1 MSLMCPESMCLGD
14 VYMPMYLMPMYL
26 CDVYVPTYLCDVCVY
41 MRVYVSTCL
50 CVYVLSVA
58 FAWRLLYDVV
68 EGCYKNIGRIWLRGL
83 ELSPDNRLIK
93 P

>member
-26 CDVYVPTYLCDVCVY
+26 CDVYMPTYLCDVCVY

-50 CVYVLSVA
+50 CVYVSTCCL
-58 FAWRLLYDVV
+58 WRSHGACCMTSLRAATRILGGY
-68 EGCYKNIGRIWLRGL
+68 GC
-83 ELSPDNRLIK
+83 EASS
-93 P
+93 